1 MACSACGS
9 GITALTALGGPL
21 TPWELLHWICTGIS
35 TSIRGEIGSAPCRT
49 WQEQKFLFW
58 RQAGAEFVWYCS
70 SVVSRSE
77 KLLGAGEVPAVQ
89 HVVLG
94 LLVLLPG
101 SGYNLLAKATSL
113 PAPNR
118 QRAVCHLQSPP
129 DS

>member
-1 MACSACGS
+1 MR
-9 GITALTALGGPL
+9 LD
-21 TPWELLHWICTGIS
+21 LLHAGP
-35 TSIRGEIGSAPCRT
+35 R
-49 WQEQKFLFW
+49 QEQKFLFW

-101 SGYNLLAKATSL
+101 NGYNLLAKATSL

-118 QRAVCHLQSPP
+118 LLVFQLPPP